1 MNYLA
6 KHHLVS
12 ILLAVLRKT
21 ESFVHELHVS
31 GQVVLYKPEENREYK
46 SFTGFKRI
54 VRGKFDYAQLNS
66 WLNRHIKTCL
76 YVDTEMLHVNRII
89 NVNSEFVKILDYRQ
103 HCSKIQSKDNP
114 KWHSIFSNLQCSLQ
128 TDSKRAV
135 RCNSPNLRMQ

>member
-1 MNYLA
+1 MAIPELA
-6 KHHLVS
+6 AAMMDKLDLPTRMPETVNR
-12 ILLAVLRKT
+12 VDKYFCKKT
-21 ESFVHELHVS
+21 
-31 GQVVLYKPEENREYK
+31 EENREYK

-89 NVNSEFVKILDYRQ
+89 NVNSEFVKILGYRQ

-114 KWHSIFSNLQCSLQ
+114 KMAFYIF
-128 TDSKRAV
+128 KFAKFIA
-135 RCNSPNLRMQ
+135 NSFKTCCAM